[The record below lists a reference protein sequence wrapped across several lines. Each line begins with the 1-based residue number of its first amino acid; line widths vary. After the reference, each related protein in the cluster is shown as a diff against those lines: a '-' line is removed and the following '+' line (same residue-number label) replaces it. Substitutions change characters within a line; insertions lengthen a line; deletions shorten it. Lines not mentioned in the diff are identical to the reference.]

1 MKLFITFEGIEGCGK
16 TTQISL
22 LKEYLEQ
29 KGYSVVATR
38 EPGGTQIGDSM
49 RTILLDSRNTHIDIK
64 TELLLYEASRAQH
77 IKDVVRPALD
87 KGSIVLCDRFTDATL
102 AYQGYAQRIN
112 KDLIERLNQ
121 FATDNI
127 TPDFTIL
134 IDCPVEIGLK
144 RAKKRGATVNQKIN
158 EDRFEEKNI
167 SFHQNVRLGYLQIA
181 ECNSNRIHIVDGR
194 EDVSTVQQGIRT
206 VVLKKIESVQ
216 PVIN

>member
-144 RAKKRGATVNQKIN
+144 RAKKRG
-158 EDRFEEKNI
+158 
-167 SFHQNVRLGYLQIA
+167 
-181 ECNSNRIHIVDGR
+181 
-194 EDVSTVQQGIRT
+194 
-206 VVLKKIESVQ
+206 
-216 PVIN
+216 

>member
-1 MKLFITFEGIEGCGK
+1 MKVFITFEGIEGCGK

-49 RTILLDSRNTHIDIK
+49 RTILPDSRNPHIDIK

-134 IDCPVEIGLK
+134 IDCPVEIGIK

>member
-22 LKEYLEQ
+22 LKECLEQ

-49 RTILLDSRNTHIDIK
+49 RSILLDSRNIHIDNK

-77 IKDVVRPALD
+77 IKDVVRPSLD

-102 AYQGYAQRIN
+102 AYQGYAQGIN
-112 KDLIERLNQ
+112 KDLIESLNQ

-144 RAKKRGATVNQKIN
+144 RAKKRGETINQEIS
-158 EDRFEEKNI
+158 EDRFEEKSI
-167 SFHQNVRLGYLQIA
+167 AFHQMVRLGYLQIA
-181 ECNSNRIHIVDGR
+181 ECNSNRIYIVDGR
-194 EDVSTVQQGIRT
+194 EDISTVQQEIRT
-206 VVLKKIESVQ
+206 VVLKKIEGLQ

>member
-1 MKLFITFEGIEGCGK
+1 
-16 TTQISL
+16 
-22 LKEYLEQ
+22 
-29 KGYSVVATR
+29 
-38 EPGGTQIGDSM
+38 M

-206 VVLKKIESVQ
+206 VVLKKIESLQ

>member
-29 KGYSVVATR
+29 KDYSVVATR

-194 EDVSTVQQGIRT
+194 EDVSTVQQEIRT
-206 VVLKKIESVQ
+206 VVLKKIESLQ